1 MKADYPDLRKHDQN
15 SLNVK
20 LLTTNFVAECLKI
33 LKEDAWTIERRKTVQ
48 CVGEHKKSVRVRLE
62 QK

>member
-1 MKADYPDLRKHDQN
+1 MKADYPDLKEHDKN
-15 SLNVK
+15 SLNLK

-33 LKEDAWTIERRKTVQ
+33 QKKDAWAIERRKTVQ
-48 CVGEHKKSVRVRLE
+48 CVGEYKTSVRVRSK